1 MEPKEPCEYIRVLRL
16 MEKHSMTALPQA
28 VVSALRVGGL
38 TRDAIAQYRYPQE
51 DYGARTF
58 RLDGHPH
65 LRHVRSGSPTRLGA
79 YSELLKS
86 QGGAP

>member
-1 MEPKEPCEYIRVLRL
+1 MAALR
-16 MEKHSMTALPQA
+16 QA

-38 TRDAIAQYRYPQE
+38 TRDAIAQYLYPQE

-65 LRHVRSGSPTRLGA
+65 LRHVRVAAPDLAA
-79 YSELLKS
+79 YNDLLKS
-86 QGGAP
+86 QTAAL

>member
-1 MEPKEPCEYIRVLRL
+1 
-16 MEKHSMTALPQA
+16 MTALRQA

-38 TRDAIAQYRYPQE
+38 TRDAIAQYLYPQE

-65 LRHVRSGSPTRLGA
+65 LRHVRVAAPDLGA